1 MDYYFFP
8 EEATILMKSLIV
20 IPTYNEAGSILQVI
34 HSVLGLSPELEIL
47 VVDDSSPDGTGQ
59 IATHSDPDRVHL
71 ITRGT
76 KSGLGGA
83 YRAGMAWALERSD
96 YTHIVTMDGDGS
108 HRATDLEAMF
118 THARP
123 GVDVV
128 LGTRWMPGGSIENW
142 PKYRQLISRA
152 GTSYARWALKLPLRD
167 LTGGFRIYSRSLLE
181 RLRLNAV
188 ASDGYCFQIE
198 MIRAAAAAGAV
209 MVEIPITFV
218 EREVGESKMSKK
230 IVREALI
237 RVSIWGLQR
246 RFEDN
251 ADKLHYVK

>member
-1 MDYYFFP
+1 LDYSVDY
-8 EEATILMKSLIV
+8 EKATNLVKPLVI
-20 IPTYNEAGSILQVI
+20 IPTYNESGSIFHVIESVLQV
-34 HSVLGLSPELEIL
+34 SPDLEVL
-47 VVDDSSPDGTGQ
+47 VVDDSSPDGTAG
-59 IATHSDPDRVHL
+59 IVSKINSPRVHL
-71 ITRGT
+71 LTRKK

-83 YRAGMAWALERSD
+83 YRAGMQWALDRPIFS
-96 YTHIVTMDGDGS
+96 HVVTMDGDGS
-108 HRATDLEAMF
+108 HRAADLALMLF
-118 THARP
+118 LVKPDT
-123 GVDVV
+123 DVV

-142 PKYRQLISRA
+142 PAYRQWLSRS

-167 LTGGFRIYSRSLLE
+167 LTGGFRIYSRGLLAK
-181 RLRLNAV
+181 LRLNAV

-198 MIRAAAAAGAV
+198 MIRAASAASAT
-209 MVEIPITFV
+209 MIESPITFV
-218 EREVGESKMSKK
+218 ERAIGESKMSKR

>member
-1 MDYYFFP
+1 
-8 EEATILMKSLIV
+8 
-20 IPTYNEAGSILQVI
+20 
-34 HSVLGLSPELEIL
+34 
-47 VVDDSSPDGTGQ
+47 
-59 IATHSDPDRVHL
+59 
-71 ITRGT
+71 
-76 KSGLGGA
+76 
-83 YRAGMAWALERSD
+83 
-96 YTHIVTMDGDGS
+96 
-108 HRATDLEAMF
+108 
-118 THARP
+118 
-123 GVDVV
+123 
-128 LGTRWMPGGSIENW
+128 MP
-142 PKYRQLISRA
+142 
-152 GTSYARWALKLPLRD
+152 LKLPLRD

-181 RLRLNAV
+181 RLRLNVV

>member
-1 MDYYFFP
+1 MN
-8 EEATILMKSLIV
+8 ALVI
-20 IPTYNEAGSILQVI
+20 IPTFNEAGSILSVI
-34 HSVLGLSPELEIL
+34 ESVLEMSPELEIL
-47 VVDDSSPDGTGQ
+47 VVDDNSPDGT
-59 IATHSDPDRVHL
+59 SELVSRMDSWRVHL
-71 ITRGT
+71 LRRKG

-83 YRAGMAWALERSD
+83 YRAGFQWALDRPTFS
-96 YTHIVTMDGDGS
+96 HIITMDGDGS
-108 HRATDLEAMF
+108 HRAEDLAAMF
-118 THARP
+118 LAAKP

-142 PKYRQLISRA
+142 PQYRQWLSRS

-181 RLRLNAV
+181 KLRLPAI
-188 ASDGYCFQIE
+188 ASEGYCFQIE
-198 MIRAAAAAGAV
+198 MIRAASAASAT
-209 MVEIPITFV
+209 MVESPITFV
-218 EREVGESKMSKK
+218 ERETGKSKMSKP

-246 RFEDN
+246 RFENN